1 MSAPQG
7 SPRTARMPEIPDNE
21 LTDAQKQAA
30 AEIAAGPRGRISG
43 PFIPLLRSP
52 ELLNR
57 VQKLG
62 EYLRYNSALP
72 PRLSEFLIVLVART
86 WTQGTEWHAHRSLAL
101 KGGLKPEI
109 VDAVKEGR
117 RPDAMAEDEA
127 ALYDTYTELQL
138 NRCVSDATYAQLQK
152 LYGDR
157 GVVDAIGILGYY
169 TLLAMVMNTT
179 RVPAPSDPEALDKFP
194 C

>member
-1 MSAPQG
+1 MSPTRG
-7 SPRTARMPEIPDNE
+7 ARMPEIADNE
-21 LTDAQKQAA
+21 QTDAQKQAA
-30 AEIAAGPRGRISG
+30 AELAAGPRGRISG

-72 PRLSEFLIVLVART
+72 PRLSEFLILLVART
-86 WTQGTEWHAHRSLAL
+86 WTQGTEWHAHRALAL
-101 KGGLKPEI
+101 KGGLKPE
-109 VDAVKEGR
+109 VVEAVKQGR

-127 ALYDTYTELQL
+127 ALYDTYMELQL
-138 NRCVSDATYAQLQK
+138 NRCVSDATYARLRK
-152 LYGDR
+152 LYGER
-157 GVVDAIGILGYY
+157 GVVDAVGILGYY

-179 RVPAPSDPEALDKFP
+179 RVPAPDDPHALDRFP